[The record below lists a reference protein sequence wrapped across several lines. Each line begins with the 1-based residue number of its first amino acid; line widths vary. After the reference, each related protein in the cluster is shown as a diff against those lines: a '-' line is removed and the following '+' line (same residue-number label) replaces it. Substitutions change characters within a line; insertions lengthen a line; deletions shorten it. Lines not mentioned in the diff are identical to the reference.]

1 MFDSS
6 IDIRKLS
13 GALIIDSAG
22 CIVGR
27 GAEIS
32 SSEEGAELK
41 IYDVIIEKENVL
53 DSEKLKKLLV
63 KYFSERAR
71 ERAEGFLDKI
81 MLARITIKDV
91 YEIIRSQT
99 GIYDI
104 DDNVLASYAE
114 RIGLQVPFEKK
125 TRESRIHKLTLRLDM
140 IESMNETDLGTC
152 VLLREPVE
160 ARIRNIDLSE
170 EKPIKFN
177 TLNELYG
184 KLVVDGKARIL
195 GNVSEVLIGI
205 RGYSFRI
212 SKKTGEKEIKY
223 VFIVPSDKV
232 KAVNDVVLLNV
243 GVEELI
249 STKSM

>member
-13 GALIIDSAG
+13 SALIIDSAG

-32 SSEEGAELK
+32 SSEEDAEFK
-41 IYDVIIEKENVL
+41 IYDVIIEEENVL

-71 ERAEGFLDKI
+71 ERAEGFLEKI

-125 TRESRIHKLTLRLDM
+125 TRESRIHKLTLKLDM

-152 VLLREPVE
+152 ILLREPVE

-177 TLNELYG
+177 ALNELYG
-184 KLVVDGKARIL
+184 KLVVDRKARIL

-212 SKKTGEKEIKY
+212 SKKIGEKEIKY

-232 KAVNDVVLLNV
+232 KAVNDIVLLNA

>member
-1 MFDSS
+1 MASLAHASFS
-6 IDIRKLS
+6 ISLRPVQPH
-13 GALIIDSAG
+13 SA
-22 CIVGR
+22 
-27 GAEIS
+27 
-32 SSEEGAELK
+32 
-41 IYDVIIEKENVL
+41 
-53 DSEKLKKLLV
+53 
-63 KYFSERAR
+63 RA
-71 ERAEGFLDKI
+71 K
-81 MLARITIKDV
+81 
-91 YEIIRSQT
+91 
-99 GIYDI
+99 
-104 DDNVLASYAE
+104 
-114 RIGLQVPFEKK
+114 
-125 TRESRIHKLTLRLDM
+125 ESRIHKLTLKLDM

-152 VLLREPVE
+152 ILLREPVE

-184 KLVVDGKARIL
+184 KLVVDRKARIL

-212 SKKTGEKEIKY
+212 SKKIGEKEIKY

-232 KAVNDVVLLNV
+232 KAVNDIVLLNA

>member
-1 MFDSS
+1 MFDSF

-13 GALIIDSAG
+13 SALIIDSAG

-27 GAEIS
+27 SAEIS
-32 SSEEGAELK
+32 SSEEDAELK
-41 IYDVIIEKENVL
+41 IYDVIIEEENVL

-71 ERAEGFLDKI
+71 ERAEGFLEKI

-125 TRESRIHKLTLRLDM
+125 TRESRIHKLTLKLDM

-152 VLLREPVE
+152 ILLREPVE

-177 TLNELYG
+177 ALNELYG
-184 KLVVDGKARIL
+184 KLVVDRKARIL

-212 SKKTGEKEIKY
+212 SKKIGEKEIKY

-232 KAVNDVVLLNV
+232 KAVNDIVLLNA